1 MRPARLTL
9 TSAGTVIAALLA
21 LPTGASAAS
30 GRAAVDGTI
39 NGFATGDFVY
49 LNLLDTS
56 AADVA
61 QVSVSQT
68 SAAVSNKK
76 LQTGDTL
83 DQLVFDGK
91 TAGENAYGH
100 AAGVSLNL
108 GQGDNSV
115 PQARL
120 TLAEAASPPRKREVT
135 ELVEVPAAPVVN
147 ATVQPDTAEA
157 NTRSLD
163 DFCVLGKP
171 ISQGTANVADVQ
183 LVPAGDAVAPG
194 FALADATGEVLTRST
209 QQLVP
214 NGRGTLGL
222 SSSSS
227 LETAGLTLF
236 AGIAGAETTIKVLNP
251 ITLDATAGGFP
262 GTARAT
268 FGDEDSDKPVLSIK
282 NGTNVT
288 KLTLEQLIGDG
299 AVIDFNGLLKLEIGL
314 DPQTTKSADGTKVSS
329 VADLVK
335 ITVIGDPAP
344 SSGSIGGPLGSVL
357 NPVLGPVLQALDD
370 SGLLQAIDD
379 ALVGAG
385 LSTGVDFRLGH
396 FEALAEVPQGGITC
410 GLPVDKTVDDELVRP
425 GDRFTYT
432 ITVSNP
438 YDCTLEDVRV
448 DDRIEATDGVLW
460 KVVGTRPAA
469 DRQTDDRVTWNN
481 IGDIATGEQRSV
493 EVDIRIQ
500 ESSSSGRFTDRATA
514 MASCGT
520 GGDGAGADI
529 DLTGRDRLDEPR
541 VQTGPLPDTGSS
553 PWLPVGAA
561 VSLGLALAG
570 VGVLGRRGVRA

>member
-9 TSAGTVIAALLA
+9 ASALIVTATVLA
-21 LPTGASAAS
+21 SPTGAAAAP
-30 GRAAVDGTI
+30 GTAAVDGTI
-39 NGFATGDFVY
+39 DGFATGDFVY

-61 QVSVSQT
+61 QVSVSQ
-68 SAAVSNKK
+68 SAAAVSNKQ
-76 LQTGDTL
+76 LQKVDGL
-83 DQLVFDGK
+83 DQLVYDGGL
-91 TAGENAYGH
+91 AGKNAYGH

-108 GQGDNSV
+108 GQGDASV

-120 TLAEAASPPRKREVT
+120 TLAEAASPPRKRERT
-135 ELVEVPAAPVVN
+135 DIVEVPAAPVLT
-147 ATVQPDTAEA
+147 ATVQPDVAEA
-157 NTRSLD
+157 NTRSVD

-183 LVPAGDAVAPG
+183 LVPAGAAVAPG
-194 FALADATGEVLTRST
+194 FALADATGEILTRST
-209 QQLVP
+209 EQLVP
-214 NGRGTLGL
+214 NGHGTLGL

-236 AGIAGAETTIKVLNP
+236 AGIDGAETTIKVINP

-262 GTARAT
+262 GTATAT
-268 FGDEDSDKPVLSIK
+268 FGDEDGDKPVLSIK
-282 NGTNVT
+282 NGSNVT

-314 DPQTTKSADGTKVSS
+314 DPETTKSADGTKVSS

-344 SSGSIGGPLGSVL
+344 SSGSVGGPLGSVL
-357 NPVLGPVLQALDD
+357 NPVLGPVLDALDN

-396 FEALAEVPQGGITC
+396 FEATAQVPRGGITC
-410 GLPVDKTVDDELVRP
+410 GLPVKKTVDDELVHP

-432 ITVSNP
+432 ITVTNP
-438 YDCTLEDVRV
+438 YDCTLEDVKV
-448 DDRIEATDGVLW
+448 DDRIKATDGVLW
-460 KVVGTRPAA
+460 DVVGTRPAA
-469 DRQTDDRVTWNN
+469 DLATDDHVTWNN
-481 IGDIATGEQRSV
+481 IGDIATGERKSV

-500 ESSSSGRFTDRATA
+500 ESSSSGRFTDHAKATA
-514 MASCGT
+514 TCGT
-520 GGDGAGADI
+520 GGAGAGADI
-529 DLTGRDRLDEPR
+529 DLTGRDRLAEPR
-541 VQTGPLPDTGSS
+541 VRSGPLPDTGSA
-553 PWLPVGAA
+553 PWLPIAA
-561 VSLGLALAG
+561 ALLAG
-570 VGVLGRRGVRA
+570 VGLVVRRAVRA